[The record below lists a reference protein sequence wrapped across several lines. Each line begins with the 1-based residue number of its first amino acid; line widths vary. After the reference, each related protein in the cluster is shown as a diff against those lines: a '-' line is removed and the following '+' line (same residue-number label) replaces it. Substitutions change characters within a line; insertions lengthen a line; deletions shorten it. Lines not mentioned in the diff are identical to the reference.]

1 MKLIVS
7 GKTKEF
13 TPQIQ
18 EKFSAKLAKL
28 SKFVERRGEREAHV
42 THHMERHLHKVELI
56 VNFYDHSLVG
66 EGSNADLDTAL
77 CGAVEKLEKQASK
90 LHAKWR
96 DTHRDV
102 KHMRSDKET
111 FGGAEAAAAPK
122 TVAPAKPKPVK
133 AQKSEGNGRAAIQKP
148 KLFRVNYDEDR
159 KPMTLEEATM
169 EMESGA
175 NYVVY
180 RDSDRDRLSM
190 LVRRPD
196 GHLDLIEA

>member
-28 SKFVERRGEREAHV
+28 SKYVERRGEREAHV

-66 EGSNADLDTAL
+66 EGSNADLDIAL

-102 KHMRSDKET
+102 KHVRSDKET
-111 FGGAEAAAAPK
+111 FGGTQAATAPK
-122 TVAPAKPKPVK
+122 VALPVKPVK
-133 AQKSEGNGRAAIQKP
+133 VKKSESKPRSAAPKP

>member
-28 SKFVERRGEREAHV
+28 SNFVERRGEREAHV

-66 EGSNADLDTAL
+66 EGSEADLDTAL

-90 LHAKWR
+90 LRAKWR

-102 KHMRSDKET
+102 KHVRSDKET
-111 FGGAEAAAAPK
+111 FGGTTAIAAPQAAPVKPAKAQKADGKVRPAAAP
-122 TVAPAKPKPVK
+122 
-133 AQKSEGNGRAAIQKP
+133 KP

-159 KPMTLEEATM
+159 KPMTLEEATL

-180 RDSDRDRLSM
+180 RDCDRNRLSM
-190 LVRRPD
+190 LIRRPD

>member
-13 TPQIQ
+13 TPKIQ

-66 EGSNADLDTAL
+66 EGSDADLDTAL
-77 CGAVEKLEKQASK
+77 CCALEKLEKQAVK
-90 LHAKWR
+90 LRAKWR

-102 KHMRSDKET
+102 KHVRSGKET
-111 FGGAEAAAAPK
+111 FGGAANTPAPKPEPVKTAKTKKKESKAAAAG
-122 TVAPAKPKPVK
+122 TKP
-133 AQKSEGNGRAAIQKP
+133 KP

-180 RDSDRDRLSM
+180 RNSDREGLSM

-196 GHLDLIEA
+196 GNLDLIES

>member
-28 SKFVERRGEREAHV
+28 SKFVERRGEREAYV

-66 EGSNADLDTAL
+66 EGADADLDTAL

-90 LHAKWR
+90 LRAKWR
-96 DTHRDV
+96 DTHRNV
-102 KHMRSDKET
+102 KIVRSGKET
-111 FGGAEAAAAPK
+111 FGGTDKIAAPK
-122 TVAPAKPKPVK
+122 TEAPVKPVK
-133 AQKSEGNGRAAIQKP
+133 AQKIENKVRNGALKP

-169 EMESGA
+169 EMESGV

-180 RDSDRDRLSM
+180 RDSDRGGLSM

>member
-66 EGSNADLDTAL
+66 EGSDADLDTAL
-77 CGAVEKLEKQASK
+77 CGAVEKLEKQAVK
-90 LHAKWR
+90 LRAKWR

-102 KHMRSDKET
+102 KHVRSDKET
-111 FGGAEAAAAPK
+111 FGGTTAAAAPK
-122 TVAPAKPKPVK
+122 AEPAKPVK
-133 AQKSEGNGRAAIQKP
+133 ANKKENNSRGVAPRP

-196 GHLDLIEA
+196 GHLDLIES

>member
-90 LHAKWR
+90 LRAKWR
-96 DTHRDV
+96 VTHRDV
-102 KHMRSDKET
+102 KNVRSGKEI
-111 FGGAEAAAAPK
+111 FGGADAVAAPAAAPVK
-122 TVAPAKPKPVK
+122 PAKPVK
-133 AQKSEGNGRAAIQKP
+133 AQKNESNARAAAPKP
-148 KLFRVNYDEDR
+148 KLFRVNYDEDQ

-180 RDSDRDRLSM
+180 RDCDRDRLSM

>member
-13 TPQIQ
+13 TPEIQ

-66 EGSNADLDTAL
+66 EGTDADLDIAL
-77 CGAVEKLEKQASK
+77 CGALEKLEKQASK
-90 LHAKWR
+90 LRAKWR

-102 KHMRSDKET
+102 KNVRSDKEA
-111 FGGAEAAAAPK
+111 FGGAAQSAAAPK
-122 TVAPAKPKPVK
+122 AEAAKPPVK
-133 AQKSEGNGRAAIQKP
+133 AKKNDSKLSGAAPKP

-169 EMESGA
+169 EMEAGA

>member
-7 GKTKEF
+7 GKTREF

-66 EGSNADLDTAL
+66 EGSDADLDTAL

-90 LHAKWR
+90 LRAKWR

-102 KHMRSDKET
+102 KTVRSVKET
-111 FGGAEAAAAPK
+111 FGGVNGIEAPK
-122 TVAPAKPKPVK
+122 AAPAKTAKV
-133 AQKSEGNGRAAIQKP
+133 QKIENKVRSTAPKP

-159 KPMTLEEATM
+159 KPMTLEEATL
-169 EMESGA
+169 EMQSGA

-190 LVRRPD
+190 LIRRPD
-196 GHLDLIEA
+196 GHLDLIES

>member
-66 EGSNADLDTAL
+66 EGSDVDLDTAL
-77 CGAVEKLEKQASK
+77 CGAVEKLEKQAAK
-90 LHAKWR
+90 LRAKWR

-102 KHMRSDKET
+102 KHVRSDKET
-111 FGGAEAAAAPK
+111 FGGTNAVVTPVAAAP
-122 TVAPAKPKPVK
+122 VKPVK
-133 AQKSEGNGRAAIQKP
+133 AQKSETKARTATPKP

-159 KPMTLEEATM
+159 KPMTLEEATL

-180 RDSDRDRLSM
+180 RDCDRDRLSM

>member
-66 EGSNADLDTAL
+66 EGSNADLDAAL

-90 LHAKWR
+90 LRAKWR

-102 KHMRSDKET
+102 KHVRSDKEM
-111 FGGAEAAAAPK
+111 FGGTKAAAAPK
-122 TVAPAKPKPVK
+122 AEPVK
-133 AQKSEGNGRAAIQKP
+133 AAKTAKAKKVETK
-148 KLFRVNYDEDR
+148 
-159 KPMTLEEATM
+159 
-169 EMESGA
+169 
-175 NYVVY
+175 
-180 RDSDRDRLSM
+180 
-190 LVRRPD
+190 
-196 GHLDLIEA
+196 

>member
-28 SKFVERRGEREAHV
+28 SKFIERRGEREAHV
-42 THHMERHLHKVELI
+42 IHQVERHLHKVELV

-66 EGSNADLDTAL
+66 VGADADLDTAL
-77 CGAVEKLEKQASK
+77 CSALEKLEKQAIK
-90 LHAKWR
+90 LRAKWR

-102 KHMRSDKET
+102 KHVRSSKET
-111 FGGAEAAAAPK
+111 FGGTAVAVAA
-122 TVAPAKPKPVK
+122 VAVPAKTKPAKSKTKDVK
-133 AQKSEGNGRAAIQKP
+133 TRAASTKP

-169 EMESGA
+169 EMETGA

-180 RDSDRDRLSM
+180 RDSDRDSLSM

-196 GHLDLIEA
+196 GHLDLIES

>member
-66 EGSNADLDTAL
+66 EGSDTDLDTAL
-77 CGAVEKLEKQASK
+77 CGAVEKLEKQAVK
-90 LHAKWR
+90 LRAKWR

-102 KHMRSDKET
+102 KHVRSDKEM
-111 FGGAEAAAAPK
+111 FGGTTAAAAPK
-122 TVAPAKPKPVK
+122 AEPVK
-133 AQKSEGNGRAAIQKP
+133 ALKTAKAQKVETKARIADPKP

-159 KPMTLEEATM
+159 KPMTLEEAKL
-169 EMESGA
+169 EMQAGA

-180 RDSDRDRLSM
+180 RDCDRDRLSM